1 MPLYGGG
8 RRSNKYLV
16 DHMLLRLG
24 KWMRIMGRTRN
35 KDKIELFLNGVE
47 HISIG
52 DLRKHCRK
60 LNLSFKSV
68 GRVIKE
74 KVSNGTLKYGL
85 DLDGKK
91 FVMKK
96 Q

>member
-1 MPLYGGG
+1 
-8 RRSNKYLV
+8 
-16 DHMLLRLG
+16 
-24 KWMRIMGRTRN
+24 MRILRRTRN

-47 HISIG
+47 HISLG
-52 DLRKHCRK
+52 DLRKHCK
-60 LNLSFKSV
+60 ELNLSFRSV
-68 GRVIKE
+68 GKVIKE

>member
-1 MPLYGGG
+1 MVLKG
-8 RRSNKYLV
+8 V
-16 DHMLLRLG
+16 DH
-24 KWMRIMGRTRN
+24 
-35 KDKIELFLNGVE
+35 
-47 HISIG
+47 ISPE
-52 DLRKHCRK
+52 DLRKNCK
-60 LNLSFKSV
+60 ELNLSYRSV
-68 GRVIKE
+68 GKVIKE